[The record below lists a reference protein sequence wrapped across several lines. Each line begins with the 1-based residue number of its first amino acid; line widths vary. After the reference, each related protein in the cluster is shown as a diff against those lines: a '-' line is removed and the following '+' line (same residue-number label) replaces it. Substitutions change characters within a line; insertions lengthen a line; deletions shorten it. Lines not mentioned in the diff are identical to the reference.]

1 MTVTHESTKEM
12 IAELRRMAN
21 RTGNKQAEKTM
32 RDGAAWL
39 EDVENIRIEL
49 QNENERLRQRI
60 EDKDEQLAG
69 WKALLDAKT
78 ADSDAKN
85 PKRKRRTSRYDYA
98 AALSGFMESGERA
111 KLIPIIGRYSGGGI
125 YPKTTVFKKY
135 ASEQKLPV
143 DARSAGDYIIL
154 ARTDNV
160 AGDKP

>member
-69 WKALLDAKT
+69 WKALLNAK
-78 ADSDAKN
+78 K
-85 PKRKRRTSRYDYA
+85 PKRKRRAPGYDYA

-111 KLIPIIGRYSGGGI
+111 KLIPIIDRYPGGGI

-143 DARSAGDYIIL
+143 DVRGAGDYIVL

>member
-1 MTVTHESTKEM
+1 MKTTHESTKEM
-12 IAELRRMAN
+12 VAELRRMSN
-21 RTGNKQAEKTM
+21 RTGNKQAEQVM

-39 EDVENIRIEL
+39 EDVEGNRVEL
-49 QNENERLRQRI
+49 QNEVEKLRRQLA
-60 EDKDEQLAG
+60 DKDEQLAG

-85 PKRKRRTSRYDYA
+85 PKRKRRAPGYDYA

-143 DARSAGDYIIL
+143 DVRSVGDYIVL

-160 AGDKP
+160 EGEP